1 MKHFTSLAFVVLLT
15 CSLPAQT
22 LDEYKKQQQA
32 EMQKFQQT
40 QTEKKEQLRKEY
52 ADYVR
57 KRDAEWADYLRKEW
71 EMFSV
76 FSGKKAPLK
85 PKPNVVPA
93 YVPPTST
100 PAPTNI
106 PPIIP
111 PKVTPVTVPKPDTQ
125 PTKPIC
131 KPAEDETNVNK
142 VSIDFYGRT
151 FSIPYDV
158 AMGSC
163 TLPDV
168 SQNAISTFWEKA
180 SACNYTPVVERLLK
194 AKSELQ
200 INDYGYF
207 ELVQQ
212 FSNGLFSTK
221 ENSARL
227 MTWFILV
234 RSGYGVRVAFKNQQI
249 ALLVPVQQQIYA
261 KSYMTV
267 GSKQFY
273 LFPDI
278 NGGSF
283 FTYDKDYSASAR
295 ILDINIIHSLN
306 FAGRKAEKV
315 LSFNFDHQTYN
326 LRVAYDPYLIDFF
339 KTYPQTDLSVF
350 FNAVTSNLA
359 KQSLV
364 EALKPYTS
372 QMNELKAANFLLHF
386 VQTAFQYKT
395 DDEQFGR
402 EKFFFAE
409 ELFYYPYS
417 DCEDRAVL
425 FSYLVRE
432 ILGLKVVGLNYPNHV
447 ATAIA
452 FNSEVNGDYLMY
464 NNIKYIVSDPTF
476 INAPVGQSMPQFKN
490 VSPKVIDVE

>member
-1 MKHFTSLAFVVLLT
+1 MKKNLTLLLIALFSCT
-15 CSLPAQT
+15 LSAQT
-22 LDEYKKQQQA
+22 ISEYQKKQHA
-32 EMQKFQQT
+32 EMQKFQQANAEGT
-40 QTEKKEQLRKEY
+40 NQLQKEY
-52 ADYVR
+52 ADYVS

-71 EMFSV
+71 EIFTV

-85 PKPNVVPA
+85 PKPDVVPA

-100 PAPTNI
+100 PEPTNI
-106 PPIIP
+106 PPSIP
-111 PKVTPVTVPKPDTQ
+111 AIVAPVIVPKPDTQ
-125 PTKPIC
+125 PAKPIC

-142 VSIDFYGRT
+142 VSIDFFGRT

-163 TLPDV
+163 ALSEV
-168 SQNAISTFWEKA
+168 SQNAISAFWEKA
-180 SACNYTPVVERLLK
+180 STCNYTPVVEQLLK

-200 INDYGYF
+200 MNDYGYF

-212 FSNGLFSTK
+212 FSNNLFSTN

-227 MTWFILV
+227 MTWFLLV
-234 RSGYGVRVAFKNQQI
+234 RSGYGVRVAFKDQQI

-267 GSKQFY
+267 GTKQFY

-283 FTYDKDYSASAR
+283 FTYDKDYSTSAQ
-295 ILDINIIHSLN
+295 ILDLNIINSLN
-306 FAGRKAEKV
+306 FAGRRAEKA

-326 LRVAYDPYLIDFF
+326 LRVAYNPDLIDFY
-339 KTYPQTDLSVF
+339 KTYPQVDLSVF
-350 FNAVTSNLA
+350 FNAATSTQA

-364 EALKPYTS
+364 ELLKPYTS
-372 QMNELKAANFLLHF
+372 QMDELKAANFLLHF

-402 EKFFFAE
+402 EKSFFAE

-417 DCEDRAVL
+417 DCEDRAIL

-432 ILGLKVVGLNYPNHV
+432 IMGLKVVGLNYPYHV
-447 ATAIA
+447 ATAVA

-464 NNIKYIVSDPTF
+464 KNKKYILSDPTF
-476 INAPVGQSMPQFKN
+476 INAPVGQTMPQFKN
-490 VSPKVIDVE
+490 VSPIVIDVK